1 LALDSN
7 YGKIEPGERNDP
19 IKDDKYG
26 MRDDMYINV
35 FSFLWQGEKKI
46 LGEGGGESG
55 GSIEFCWEYKR
66 IQS

>member
-1 LALDSN
+1 
-7 YGKIEPGERNDP
+7 
-19 IKDDKYG
+19 